1 MLPLI
6 VALFTFHDYI
16 IQVNLCYNY
25 GWGVSLET
33 FVSFITFKLY
43 MLTCFGG
50 KRSS

>member
-6 VALFTFHDYI
+6 VAFHDYI

-43 MLTCFGG
+43 MLTRFGG